1 VTEVV
6 LMKMWRCTVC
16 GLLYEGENP
25 PGACPKCGAPAEK
38 FELISEEQV
47 GVIERARK
55 TNQLHIDLLA
65 EVAKIEAIAD
75 AGIEDNLD
83 PGCLRTFMKA
93 KEAARLVRQF
103 SVAEVRVHVN
113 KGKWG

>member
-1 VTEVV
+1 MTEVV
-6 LMKMWRCTVC
+6 LMKAWRCTVC

-25 PGACPKCGAPAEK
+25 SETCPKCGAPAEK
-38 FELISEEQV
+38 FELVAEEQV

-55 TNQLHIDLLA
+55 TNQLHCDLLA
-65 EVAKIEAIAD
+65 ELAKIEAIAD

-83 PGCLRTFMKA
+83 PGCLRTFTQA
-93 KEAARLVRQF
+93 KQAARLVRQF
-103 SVAEVRVHVN
+103 VVAEVRVHID